1 MSIAAPASFTITG
14 GATITITV
22 TFGGSAAA
30 ATFVVNS
37 NTYKFSD
44 VFDKLNALL
53 NDLQAV
59 GGANCSLPVAQKLL
73 QALQT
78 VISFYFLKD
87 NQSTQL
93 PFSFA
98 IA

>member
-1 MSIAAPASFTITG
+1 MSIAAPASFTVTG
-14 GATITITV
+14 GATITISV

-44 VFDKLNALL
+44 VFDKPAALL
-53 NDLQAV
+53 NDIQAA
-59 GGANCSLPVAQKLL
+59 GGANCSLSVAQKLL
-73 QALQT
+73 TALQAI
-78 VISFYFLKD
+78 VEFYFLKD
-87 NQSTQL
+87 NQGTQL
-93 PFSFA
+93 PFSIA